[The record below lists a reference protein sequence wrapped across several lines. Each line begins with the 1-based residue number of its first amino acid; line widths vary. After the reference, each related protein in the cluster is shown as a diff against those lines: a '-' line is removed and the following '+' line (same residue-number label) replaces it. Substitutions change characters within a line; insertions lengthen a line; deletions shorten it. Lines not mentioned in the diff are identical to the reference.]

1 MSTNASPPIETVP
14 ISRLFCS
21 PTNPRR
27 NDAAVPHVAAS
38 LRRFGW
44 QQPIVARRTGEVIAG
59 NTRLKAAQSLS
70 MTEVPVWWFD
80 GSDLDA
86 VAFNIA
92 DNRTHTFSE
101 FDEPALAKLL
111 EALRAEDSLDG
122 VGYSTDDIDA
132 LVQQLRD
139 QEAVDKDLID
149 DGAEAPPAVA
159 FAKLG
164 DLWCLG
170 EHRLLCGDSTN
181 LQDVLRVMDKDK
193 AALCATDPPYLVDYT
208 GERPNDSGKDWTA
221 SYREIDIQDADG
233 FFKAVFTNVLEVL
246 AHKGAI
252 YCWHAHKRCGDI
264 QRIWRD
270 LGILDHQQIIWVK
283 PTPVFGRV
291 YWHFR
296 HEPCVMGWRQG
307 DKPEHDG
314 VHDHDSVWECDWDG
328 KARVVGNEHPC
339 LHPDALVLTDAGW
352 RAISTIK
359 VGTQV
364 FAADGAFHSVTD
376 VSSHPYASPA
386 LVRIVARGSN
396 VPTLASDNHPFLV
409 WRPNRIKSSI
419 VGGEVSWLRADEVR
433 AGDYTMT
440 PVMAQDAPDPFP
452 ERDEEYW
459 FLFGLYLAQGSLQK
473 AGHGEN
479 RYPSFALHKKRQDLV
494 NRIHD
499 QWASA
504 RDYDPNDYN
513 DSPSQGLTVMA
524 FDPQAGAEFEKLGG
538 CLAHAKRIDP
548 IVLTLPH
555 NKRTAVLQGWLNGDG
570 CRVHNRNYW
579 QGKTCSPDLA
589 SHLAL
594 LGESV
599 GYRVSVFRY
608 DPPPVLGKI
617 MGRQILSQRAEHHL
631 YFYERGTEGRRTL
644 CNYVQHEGHEYQLRR
659 VKSVERVPYV
669 GDVWNLS
676 VDGCPS
682 FQTSV
687 GMSHNTEKPVE
698 LFTRPMKKHT
708 SVGDIVFEPFSGSG
722 SQLIAAERTSR
733 KCRAIEISP
742 PFVDVAIRRWQKA
755 TGQDA
760 TLHGDGRTFAAV
772 AAERGLS

>member
-1 MSTNASPPIETVP
+1 M
-14 ISRLFCS
+14 
-21 PTNPRR
+21 
-27 NDAAVPHVAAS
+27 
-38 LRRFGW
+38 
-44 QQPIVARRTGEVIAG
+44 ARRTGEVIAG

-70 MTEVPVWWFD
+70 MTDVPVWWFD

-92 DNRTHTFSE
+92 DNKTHTFSE
-101 FDEPALAKLL
+101 FDEPALAQLL
-111 EALRAEDSLDG
+111 EHLRKEDALEG

-181 LQDVLRVMDKDK
+181 LQDVLRVMDGEK
-193 AALCATDPPYLVDYT
+193 ATLCATDPPYLVDYT

-221 SYREIDIQDADG
+221 SYREIDIKDADG

-307 DKPEHDG
+307 DKPDHDG

-364 FAADGAFHSVTD
+364 FAADGQFHAVTN
-376 VSSHPYASPA
+376 VSSHPYTSPA
-386 LVRIVARGSN
+386 LIEIHASGDS
-396 VPTLASDNHPFLV
+396 PTTLASDNHPFLV
-409 WRPNRIKSSI
+409 WRDEPTW
-419 VGGEVSWLRADEVR
+419 VRADMLQV
-433 AGDYTMT
+433 GDFTMT
-440 PVMAQDAPDPFP
+440 PTMPTGPHDPFARTGTQQL
-452 ERDEEYW
+452 E
-459 FLFGLYLAQGSLQK
+459 
-473 AGHGEN
+473 
-479 RYPSFALHKKRQDLV
+479 
-494 NRIHD
+494 HD
-499 QWASA
+499 GQ
-504 RDYDPNDYN
+504 
-513 DSPSQGLTVMA
+513 V
-524 FDPQAGAEFEKLGG
+524 
-538 CLAHAKRIDP
+538 
-548 IVLTLPH
+548 
-555 NKRTAVLQGWLNGDG
+555 WLLR
-570 CRVHNRNYW
+570 RV
-579 QGKTCSPDLA
+579 
-589 SHLAL
+589 
-594 LGESV
+594 ESV
-599 GYRVSVFRY
+599 G
-608 DPPPVLGKI
+608 
-617 MGRQILSQRAEHHL
+617 
-631 YFYERGTEGRRTL
+631 
-644 CNYVQHEGHEYQLRR
+644 
-659 VKSVERVPYV
+659 RVPYE

-698 LFTRPMKKHT
+698 LFTRPIKKHT
-708 SVGDIVFEPFSGSG
+708 HVGDIVFEPFSGSG
-722 SQLIAAERTSR
+722 SQLIAAERTGR
-733 KCRAIEISP
+733 KCRAIEIIP

-760 TLHGDGRTFAAV
+760 TLDGDGRTFTEV
-772 AAERGLS
+772 STERGLS